1 MSSIMKTKNIL
12 SANIKKYRTK
22 LGLTQEQAAE
32 RAGMSVNYW
41 ARLEQKEDKR
51 RVLLRDLSKLAKGLN
66 IKMYQLLMPRKKMAR

>member
-1 MSSIMKTKNIL
+1 MKTKRIL

-41 ARLEQKEDKR
+41 ARLELKEDKR
-51 RVLLRDLSKLAKGLN
+51 RVLLRDLSKLAKGLD
-66 IKMYQLLMPRKKMAR
+66 IKMYQLLMPGKKMAR